1 MKKGLLSIIGVV
13 SLLMCSN
20 DASAYVKTMKS
31 KSVYTLGGTK
41 SSTAPNQMY
50 ISAGF
55 GFAPSVSM
63 GDEDLDSAVAL
74 RAALGTSVGAFRFEG
89 ELKYTTGAAYDYSEI
104 YFDSYGY
111 TEYVLEV
118 DNSQFAVMLNGY
130 YDINIA
136 NNFSAFATAG
146 LGIAFDK
153 TDIAFYINGYDY
165 GTEPVEETLFA
176 YQFGAGISYAI
187 TPMITADFMYRYV
200 GTSESGEFGE
210 AISYNELSLIA
221 RYKF

>member
-1 MKKGLLSIIGVV
+1 MKKWLLSIVSVV

-41 SSTAPNQMY
+41 SSPAPNQMY
-50 ISAGF
+50 ISAGL
-55 GFAPSVSM
+55 GFAPSVSI
-63 GDEDLDSAVAL
+63 GDDELSSVVAL
-74 RAALGTSVGAFRFEG
+74 RAALGTSVGAFRVEG
-89 ELKYTTGAAYDYSEI
+89 ELKYTTGAEYMYTEF
-104 YFDSYGY
+104 YFDGYSY
-111 TEYVLEV
+111 TEYMLEL
-118 DNSQFAVMLNGY
+118 DNSQIAVMLNGY

-146 LGIAFDK
+146 LGTVFNE

-165 GTEPVEETLFA
+165 GIEPVEETLFA

-187 TPMITADFMYRYV
+187 TPLISADFMYRYV
-200 GTSESGEFGE
+200 GTSKSDEFEE
-210 AISYNELSLIA
+210 AISYNELSLVV

>member
-1 MKKGLLSIIGVV
+1 MKKGLLSIVSVV
-13 SLLMCSN
+13 SVLMCSN

-74 RAALGTSVGAFRFEG
+74 RAALGTSIGAFRFES
-89 ELKYTTGAAYDYSEI
+89 ELKYYDG
-104 YFDSYGY
+104 YGY
-111 TEYVLEV
+111 TEYVLEL

-165 GTEPVEETLFA
+165 GIEPVEETLFA

-200 GTSESGEFGE
+200 GTSKSDEFEE
-210 AISYNELSLIA
+210 AISYNELSLVA